1 MTLYTLITREEAGW
15 TQPLEQSSSVGI
27 LWPKCMNKAHPNR
40 TTKSKRKRTYQGQS
54 MRTRGT
60 DSQTTYQN
68 HNETDK
74 RVDVDMGTG
83 QTQSCFLTNKTRRGK
98 ARRAEAG
105 GEQRERVT
113 GKTGEPSHKR
123 LAYKWAHVP

>member
-1 MTLYTLITREEAGW
+1 M
-15 TQPLEQSSSVGI
+15 
-27 LWPKCMNKAHPNR
+27 
-40 TTKSKRKRTYQGQS
+40 
-54 MRTRGT
+54 
-60 DSQTTYQN
+60 
-68 HNETDK
+68 
-74 RVDVDMGTG
+74 DMGTG

-123 LAYKWAHVP
+123 LAYKWAHVPIVKTLSESKHDEQPESI